1 MAVGRTKEW
10 RMEAARLA
18 LAYMAGGDPPYQAA
32 RKTGFMRVSVME
44 EAIKELEK
52 EQGKQDQIE
61 TAEQQVHGL
70 DAPQPETSKSETMPV
85 MCAEFTNSAFC
96 VREYEPKDGKDG
108 MVRIWAGNRPQYIYA
123 SIQRVPMLIDLLKEA
138 ATGKGSKPGM
148 DERDLLIREK
158 DAQILK
164 LQRDL
169 AEAMEQLRQERQN
182 SGAAEMQERMGQLT
196 VELDMER
203 QLNQKLKDKILE
215 LILET

>member
-10 RMEAARLA
+10 RMETAKLA

-52 EQGKQDQIE
+52 EQNKQEQAE
-61 TAEQQVHGL
+61 TAEQQVYGPEE
-70 DAPQPETSKSETMPV
+70 PQPKTAGSETEPV
-85 MCAEFTNSAFC
+85 MCAEFCNSAFR
-96 VREYEPKDGKDG
+96 VREYEPKADKDG
-108 MVRIWAGNRPQYIYA
+108 MVRIWAGNRPQFIYA
-123 SIQRVPMLIDLLKEA
+123 SIQRVPMLIDLLKEVT
-138 ATGKGSKPGM
+138 TGRAGKPGM

-158 DAQILK
+158 DTQILK

-169 AEAMEQLRQERQN
+169 AEAMDKLQQERQN
-182 SGAAEMQERMGQLT
+182 SGIAEASERIGHLT

-203 QLNQKLKDKILE
+203 QLNEKLKAKIVE
-215 LILET
+215 LILEN